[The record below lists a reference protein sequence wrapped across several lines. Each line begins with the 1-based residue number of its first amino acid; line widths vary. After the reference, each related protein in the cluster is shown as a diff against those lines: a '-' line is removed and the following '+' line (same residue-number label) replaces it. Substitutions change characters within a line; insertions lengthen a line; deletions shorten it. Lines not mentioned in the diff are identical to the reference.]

1 MYVCLSIKHIQATV
15 ILNTRWWLYV
25 RPAGSI
31 DDNPIVER
39 YPMQTKKFITPESLE
54 ILSRWTSTGQK
65 LEGAEQERMLKEE
78 QDLFRSLLGAVQQQP
93 QPNAFQ
99 EQPVFRPALVDI
111 AALVPVGPAPV
122 HAGISQALEHRL
134 SLYKMK
140 EELLEEF
147 TALHATLDG
156 LVIDVELE
164 DSALPGAER
173 PREAADSGDDA
184 AQSTWKDVLLKELHE
199 KVVESVA
206 GPIMID
212 EDWDQVLNA
221 LLEAGA
227 WEIQGLKDTS
237 LDDGDKSPDQTWN

>member
-1 MYVCLSIKHIQATV
+1 MYVCLSIKHVQATV

-54 ILSRWTSTGQK
+54 ILSRWTSTGKK

-78 QDLFRSLLGAVQQQP
+78 QDLFRSLLGAVQQKP

-111 AALVPVGPAPV
+111 AALVPAVPAPV
-122 HAGISQALEHRL
+122 PAGISQVLEHRH
-134 SLYKMK
+134 KIK
-140 EELLEEF
+140 EELLENSA
-147 TALHATLDG
+147 ALHATLDG

-164 DSALPGAER
+164 DSALPGAKR
-173 PREAADSGDDA
+173 LREAADSGDDA
-184 AQSTWKDVLLKELHE
+184 ALSTWKDVLLKELHE
-199 KVVESVA
+199 KVVESAA
-206 GPIMID
+206 GPIVID
-212 EDWDQVLNA
+212 EDWDQMLNV

-227 WEIQGLKDTS
+227 LEIQGLKDTS
-237 LDDGDKSPDQTWN
+237 LDDGDKSPEQPWN